1 MQNNKRKKKAII
13 IVGLLIVCIIAGAA
27 VIVLHQADHQ
37 KKEWT
42 GIPVDTPK
50 GTMFISDEWS
60 EYLDAKVD
68 DTNDYSITFSGKYD
82 KYQIK
87 LFTLTFGE
95 SEESTV
101 LGKFKDGTCVSVKMY
116 PLELPEDIPEEKQDA
131 FYAMQ
136 EEINN
141 LNMQLQEMDGFQSEN

>member
-1 MQNNKRKKKAII
+1 MQNNKNKKKDII
-13 IVGLLIVCIIAGAA
+13 IVSLLIVCIIAGAA
-27 VIVLHQADHQ
+27 VVAFQQTDYQ

-50 GTMFISDEWS
+50 GTLFFSDEWS
-60 EYLDAKVD
+60 EYLDVQVD

-95 SEESTV
+95 NEENTV
-101 LGKFKDGTCVSVKMY
+101 LGIFQDGTCVSVKMY
-116 PLELPEDIPEEKQDA
+116 PLEIPEDIPEEKQDA

-141 LNMQLQEMDGFQSEN
+141 LNEQLQEMDGFQSEN